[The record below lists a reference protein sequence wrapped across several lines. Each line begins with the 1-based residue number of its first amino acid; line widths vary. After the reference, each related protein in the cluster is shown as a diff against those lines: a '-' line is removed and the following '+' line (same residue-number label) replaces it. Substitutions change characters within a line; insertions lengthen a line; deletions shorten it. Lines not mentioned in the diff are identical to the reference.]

1 MRNAHRSFPQISINL
16 AQKAIASRLWGV
28 NLTCISASTFS
39 YVFLSYWIY
48 RVTGNIVF
56 SEMVLLS
63 PMIMPVLF
71 VFQINRLARDYQPRN
86 VMLWA
91 SLISMAAYAVT
102 FALLEGRPWLAL
114 TGAAAIGLLDSI
126 QRVTRVVAVRAYFGV
141 EQVKS
146 TIPLT
151 LTAQFVAG
159 GLAGVFMSSL
169 RDRLTPEAAC
179 VVSCTLAMFSALCA
193 YGIRAANPSQAPVT
207 AIESDAVASA
217 WSQFIGAL
225 RASPELTERFLAF
238 LILIGVFQGFF
249 NVSRVA
255 LPAEV
260 LGLSS
265 EYVGLLQVVN
275 SSAALVGA
283 LTFYALGRREKVVNA
298 TVASTISA
306 LAMIACSTVHQ
317 VAISYTAYFLFI
329 FFFELAFFKL
339 QSDIVA
345 ACAREHVAVV
355 VTLQY
360 AAVSLAMM
368 LAIFL
373 GGIAVSKVGLS
384 VTALLFCAVFFLS
397 TLVMYVTFRPRGAQ
411 LLAVRQVEK

>member
-1 MRNAHRSFPQISINL
+1 
-16 AQKAIASRLWGV
+16 
-28 NLTCISASTFS
+28 
-39 YVFLSYWIY
+39 
-48 RVTGNIVF
+48 
-56 SEMVLLS
+56 
-63 PMIMPVLF
+63 MPVLF

-86 VMLWA
+86 LMLWA
-91 SLISMAAYAVT
+91 SLICVAVYAVT
-102 FALLEGRPWLAL
+102 FALLDGRPWLAL
-114 TGAAAIGLLDSI
+114 LGAAAIGLLDSI

-169 RDRLTPEAAC
+169 RDRLTPGAAC
-179 VVSCTLAMFSALCA
+179 ATTCSLAMISALCA
-193 YGIRAANPSQAPVT
+193 YGIRTTKSAEASVPAV
-207 AIESDAVASA
+207 ESGAGGSA
-217 WSQFIGAL
+217 WSEFVGAL
-225 RASPELTERFLAF
+225 RKSPELTQRFIAF

-255 LPAEV
+255 LPAQV

-265 EYVGLLQVVN
+265 GYVGLLQVVN

-306 LAMIACSTVHQ
+306 LAMIVCSTVHQ
-317 VAISYTAYFLFI
+317 IAISYSAYFLFI

-345 ACAREHVAVV
+345 ACAREQIAVV
-355 VTLQY
+355 VTVQY
-360 AAVSLAMM
+360 AAVSMAMM

-373 GGIAVSKVGLS
+373 GGISVSKLGLPA
-384 VTALLFCAVFFLS
+384 TALLFCAAFFLS
-397 TLVMYVTFRPRGAQ
+397 TLVMYLMFGLGDAPLLSRFRQA
-411 LLAVRQVEK
+411 EK